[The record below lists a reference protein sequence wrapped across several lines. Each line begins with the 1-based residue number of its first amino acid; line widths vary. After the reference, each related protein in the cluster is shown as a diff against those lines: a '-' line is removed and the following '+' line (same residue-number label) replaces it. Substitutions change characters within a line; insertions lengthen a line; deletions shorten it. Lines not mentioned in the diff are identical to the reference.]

1 MAPHLQSES
10 SAGLNPS
17 LSPVASAA
25 LQDFQ
30 REHTDEF
37 RQHNSLLLRLIPFLT
52 DEFDIDIDP
61 DSLPDCEQ
69 NESVNEETVRH
80 SIVVRL
86 LNEFWDVHCDINP
99 NAENFSD
106 IVDYQFLVKLFYWH
120 LNRQTRLP
128 SNLTRPEG
136 VETRAERAEQR
147 RRLFD
152 MNLRSLLER
161 QRETIQQQT
170 SKGNYNS
177 KTKGSS
183 LVKKVAGVRNG
194 DLPDI
199 DQDEP
204 TTQPLSPES
213 ESMQNNI
220 ETVVSEPMGI
230 SIVLSNLGP
239 IDRLRILD
247 TIIDKVM
254 SKYEGRY
261 GMFLKSDSERSLKA
275 VLEGNLNQKVKSLC
289 EAGTFELDRLLQV
302 GNMGEQP
309 NESGVYMHILY
320 RRSNPGRFW
329 LYVGQAFKLNE
340 RISSHNDPA
349 HRQAQPS
356 LHYHVWDS
364 AEDMVSEFITL
375 AVHKIT
381 SSRDDQFIL
390 NFQEM
395 WMACVFQTMTPKH
408 LEEYLPESV
417 NKAWSGRHLNVAPP
431 IWQGFTGDLAAW
443 KEAIGGTEAFKDFLN
458 SPDSAI
464 RSWAWDLRH
473 AFNDLRNS
481 PDPIHRAYYFDV
493 MLRNRKLAEEVCE
506 KRKIENLQRILSQGM
521 TRTIFGGDDTQ
532 KAHLISCSG
541 FAFTISRQ
549 LRLGVRVGDLV
560 RLRFHLSATP
570 NPQKYATKA
579 SQTDPASR
587 LAVSIE
593 GRGTHGD
600 YHVWLRNPG
609 DKVISRMNALVD
621 ALEGVPL
628 TESKEMARR
637 WYVTRRQGTSK
648 KDVIYTVSDDE
659 S

>member
-1 MAPHLQSES
+1 
-10 SAGLNPS
+10 
-17 LSPVASAA
+17 
-25 LQDFQ
+25 
-30 REHTDEF
+30 
-37 RQHNSLLLRLIPFLT
+37 
-52 DEFDIDIDP
+52 
-61 DSLPDCEQ
+61 
-69 NESVNEETVRH
+69 
-80 SIVVRL
+80 
-86 LNEFWDVHCDINP
+86 
-99 NAENFSD
+99 
-106 IVDYQFLVKLFYWH
+106 
-120 LNRQTRLP
+120 
-128 SNLTRPEG
+128 
-136 VETRAERAEQR
+136 
-147 RRLFD
+147 
-152 MNLRSLLER
+152 
-161 QRETIQQQT
+161 
-170 SKGNYNS
+170 
-177 KTKGSS
+177 
-183 LVKKVAGVRNG
+183 
-194 DLPDI
+194 
-199 DQDEP
+199 
-204 TTQPLSPES
+204 
-213 ESMQNNI
+213 
-220 ETVVSEPMGI
+220 
-230 SIVLSNLGP
+230 
-239 IDRLRILD
+239 
-247 TIIDKVM
+247 
-254 SKYEGRY
+254 
-261 GMFLKSDSERSLKA
+261 
-275 VLEGNLNQKVKSLC
+275 
-289 EAGTFELDRLLQV
+289 
-302 GNMGEQP
+302 MGEQP
-309 NESGVYMHILY
+309 NDSGVYMHILY

-329 LYVGQAFKLNE
+329 LYVGQAFKLHE

-364 AEDMVSEFITL
+364 AEDMVSEFVTL

-395 WMACVFQTMTPKH
+395 WMACVFQTMTAKH

-443 KEAIGGTEAFKDFLN
+443 KEAIGGTETFEDFLD

-464 RSWAWDLRH
+464 RGWAWDLRH

-481 PDPIHRAYYFDV
+481 PDPTHRAYYFDV

-506 KRKIENLQRILSQGM
+506 KRKIENLQRILSEGM

-560 RLRFHLSATP
+560 RLRFHLTATP

-593 GRGTHGD
+593 GRGIHGD
-600 YHVWLRNPG
+600 YNVWLRNHG
-609 DKVISRMNALVD
+609 DKVVSRMNALVD

-637 WYVTRRQGTSK
+637 WYVTRRQGASK
-648 KDVIYTVSDDE
+648 KDVVYTVRDDE

>member
-10 SAGLNPS
+10 SAGLIPS

-25 LQDFQ
+25 LQAFQ

-37 RQHNSLLLRLIPFLT
+37 RHHNCLLLRLIPFLT

-61 DSLPDCEQ
+61 DSLPDCEE

-86 LNEFWDVHCDINP
+86 LNEFWDVHCDIDP
-99 NAENFSD
+99 NTEKVSD

-152 MNLRSLLER
+152 MSLRSLLKR

-170 SKGNYNS
+170 SKKNHNA

-183 LVKKVAGVRNG
+183 LVKKVAGVRHG
-194 DLPDI
+194 DLHDV

-204 TTQPLSPES
+204 ANQPLSPEF

-230 SIVLSNLGP
+230 SIVLSNLGS
-239 IDRLRILD
+239 IDRLSILD

-261 GMFLKSDSERSLKA
+261 GMFLKSDSGRSLKA

-289 EAGTFELDRLLQV
+289 EAGTFELDRLLQI

-329 LYVGQAFKLNE
+329 LYVGQAFKLHE

-356 LHYHVWDS
+356 LHYHVWES
-364 AEDMVSEFITL
+364 AEDMVSEFVTL

-395 WMACVFQTMTPKH
+395 WMACVFQTMTAKH
-408 LEEYLPESV
+408 LEEYLPESI

-431 IWQGFTGDLAAW
+431 IWQGFGDLAAW

-464 RSWAWDLRH
+464 RGWAWDLRH

-560 RLRFHLSATP
+560 RLRFHLTATP

-593 GRGTHGD
+593 GGGTHGD

-609 DKVISRMNALVD
+609 DKVVSRMNALVD